1 MITVLAFVFGFYLG
15 ALLMSLLVMV
25 RRRRVTEPEVSFGGD
40 KELSVKE
47 NLQTDSQQVIVPT
60 NSHY

>member
-25 RRRRVTEPEVSFGGD
+25 RRKRVTESEVSFGGD

-47 NLQTDSQQVIVPT
+47 NLQTDSHQVIVPT